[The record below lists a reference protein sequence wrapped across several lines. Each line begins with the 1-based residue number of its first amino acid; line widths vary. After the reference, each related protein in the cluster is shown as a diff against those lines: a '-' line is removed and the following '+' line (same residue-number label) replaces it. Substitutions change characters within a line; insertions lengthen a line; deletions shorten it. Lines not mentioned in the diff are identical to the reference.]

1 MMPNQPIVRFQSI
14 VLQPHRMQFVIDELP
29 AITVCA
35 AGWIYGGMEERLF
48 TVFALSVAV
57 LLSLVLLYRFVYL
70 RRTRYYI
77 GCEQIISKH
86 GVLSR
91 KTDYMEQYR
100 SVDFVEHQSLMQ
112 QLCGLKTVRIFSM
125 DRNTPRLDLVGI
137 RRNLDV
143 VTLIRERVEYN
154 KLKKGIYEITNH

>member
-1 MMPNQPIVRFQSI
+1 MMPNQPIRFQSI
-14 VLQPHRMQFVIDELP
+14 VLQPHRIQFVIDELP
-29 AITVCA
+29 SIIVCA
-35 AGWIYGGMEERLF
+35 AGWIYGGMEGRPF
-48 TVFALSVAV
+48 TAFAVWVAV
-57 LLSLVLLYRFVYL
+57 LLSLVLLYRLIYL

-77 GCEQIISKH
+77 GSEQIISKH

-100 SVDFVEHQSLMQ
+100 IVDFVEHQSFMQ
-112 QLCGLKTVRIFSM
+112 QLCGLKTVRIFST
-125 DRNTPRLDLVGI
+125 DRNTPQLDLVGI

-143 VTLIRERVEYN
+143 VRLIRERVEYN

>member
-1 MMPNQPIVRFQSI
+1 MMTDAPTGHFQSI
-14 VLQPHRMQFVIDELP
+14 VLQPHAGQFVIDELP
-29 AITVCA
+29 AIVLCCA
-35 AGWIYGGMEERLF
+35 AWVYGGMEGLPL
-48 TVFALSVAV
+48 TALAVSVAA
-57 LLSLVLLYRFVYL
+57 LLALVLLYRFIYL
-70 RRTRYYI
+70 RRTRYHI
-77 GCEQIISKH
+77 GSEQLISRH

-100 SVDFVEHQSLMQ
+100 IVDFVEHQNLMQ

-137 RRNLDV
+137 RHNFDV

-154 KLKKGIYEITNH
+154 VSIR